1 MLVKETT
8 TNTLLIVVV
17 KQNNDSG
24 VGFCHCKRLSLV
36 AIHNLH
42 KSKVMEI
49 LKSQKSL
56 LKESS
61 KLLKIN

>member
-1 MLVKETT
+1 M
-8 TNTLLIVVV
+8 V